1 MGANLYF
8 MSGDRAV
15 GMSEHR
21 YDSEDILQKIIADN
35 PGLLLRDAD
44 PDGSRLMLVARE
56 FEVSEGDDS
65 SNAYFL
71 DHLLVDQSGVPVLVE
86 VKRSTDTRTRREVV
100 AQMLDYASRVSAW
113 DADELRELFRQNN
126 DEPGT
131 LEAYDTDEFWMQVA
145 NCLKA
150 ERVKLVFAAD
160 RIPSTLKTLIEFMDR
175 NMEGI
180 EVYGVELRQ
189 YKTEEATMLTS
200 SVVGETPMKVKRPA
214 ARSVEWDAASFSSYL
229 LARSENIAAPIVEE
243 LRSYAVNLGF
253 SCLSGRG
260 AQMPTYIFRL
270 NGRVIFKLMGWWKK
284 SMGHICTLELCV
296 RDVTGYLGD
305 GWDEERL
312 RELLSDLPDR
322 DRAFADGLIWGTPQY
337 IYIELRAI
345 AGGENL
351 ARFKDVLKQLHQEL
365 TSSGKTSIVDNIQ
378 QEVTPPRI

>member
-44 PDGSRLMLVARE
+44 PDESRLMLVDRE
-56 FEVSEGDDS
+56 FEVAEGDDS
-65 SNAYFL
+65 SNAYYL

-100 AQMLDYASRVSAW
+100 AQMLDYASRVSTW
-113 DADELRELFRQNN
+113 DADEMRELFRQNN
-126 DEPGT
+126 DDPEIR
-131 LEAYDTDEFWMQVA
+131 EAYDTDEFWMQVA

-160 RIPSTLKTLIEFMDR
+160 RIPSTLKTLIAFMDR

-200 SVVGETPMKVKRPA
+200 SVVGETPLKASRPA
-214 ARSVEWDAASFSSYL
+214 SKSVEWDAASFSSYL

-243 LRSYAVNLGF
+243 LRSYAVDLGF
-253 SCLSGRG
+253 DCLSGHG
-260 AQMPTYIFRL
+260 AQMPTYIFKL
-270 NGRVIFKLMGWWKK
+270 GGRVIFKLMGWWKK
-284 SMGHICTLELCV
+284 SMGHICTVELCV
-296 RDVTGYLGD
+296 RDVAGYLGD
-305 GWDEERL
+305 GWDEDKL
-312 RELLSDLPDR
+312 RELLTDLPGQDR
-322 DRAFADGLIWGTPQY
+322 SFADGLIWTTPQF
-337 IYIELRAI
+337 IYIELRAM
-345 AGGENL
+345 ADS
-351 ARFKDVLKQLHQEL
+351 ASRDRFKTVLKQLHQEL
-365 TSSGKTSIVDNIQ
+365 ISVANG
-378 QEVTPPRI
+378 R

>member
-15 GMSEHR
+15 SMSEHR
-21 YDSEDILQKIIADN
+21 YNSEDILQKIIADN
-35 PGLLLRDAD
+35 PGLLLRDPD
-44 PDGSRLMLVARE
+44 PEDSRLMLVARE
-56 FEVSEGDDS
+56 LEIAEGDDS

-71 DHLLVDQSGVPVLVE
+71 DHLLVDQTGVPVLVE
-86 VKRSTDTRTRREVV
+86 VKRSTDTRARREVV
-100 AQMLDYASRVSAW
+100 AQMLDYASRVSTW
-113 DADELRELFRQNN
+113 DVDELREYFRQNN

-150 ERVKLVFAAD
+150 ERVKLVFVAD

-200 SVVGETPMKVKRPA
+200 SVVGETPLEVKRA
-214 ARSVEWDAASFSSYL
+214 ATRSVEWDAASFSSYL

-253 SCLSGRG
+253 SCFSGHG
-260 AQMPTYIFRL
+260 AQMPTYIFKL

-305 GWDEERL
+305 GWDEDRL

-322 DRAFADGLIWGTPQY
+322 DRAFSDGLIWSTPQY

-345 AGGENL
+345 SNHESL
-351 ARFKDVLKQLHQEL
+351 DRFKDVLKLLHQEL
-365 TSSGKTSIVDNIQ
+365 ISAAKISTVYSGQ
-378 QEVTPPRI
+378 